1 MSRCRSGGTHEQFP
15 PAHFDSPRA
24 YPLPG
29 GKGMHHR
36 RCPMMLLGALGF
48 VCLAVLIN
56 LLIHPIRSALVL
68 ARLFCGIFGIF
79 QLLAA
84 WVSFQHGAYLEV
96 VGLLVGAMFLFW
108 CAHKLTHPETA

>member
-1 MSRCRSGGTHEQFP
+1 MSHCRSGGIHEQVP
-15 PAHFDSPRA
+15 PAPLESPRA
-24 YPLPG
+24 DPLSG
-29 GKGMHHR
+29 IEGMGYR
-36 RCPMMLLGALGF
+36 WCAMMLLVALGF

-56 LLIHPIRSALVL
+56 LLIYPVRSALVL

-84 WVSFQHGAYLEV
+84 WVSFQHGADLEV

>member
-1 MSRCRSGGTHEQFP
+1 
-15 PAHFDSPRA
+15 
-24 YPLPG
+24 
-29 GKGMHHR
+29 
-36 RCPMMLLGALGF
+36 MMLLGALGF